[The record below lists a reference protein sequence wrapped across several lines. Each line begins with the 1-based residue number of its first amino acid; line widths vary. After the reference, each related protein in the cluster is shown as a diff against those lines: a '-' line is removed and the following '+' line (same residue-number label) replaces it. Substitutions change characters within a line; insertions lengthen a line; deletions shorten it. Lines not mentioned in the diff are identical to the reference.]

1 MNNFEVD
8 PGTSRHYGKHEYRM
22 IWFLKKAYV
31 GIYEK
36 VLVRLF
42 LNKLYLRL
50 AHHDVLSYLSTL
62 DHPLQ
67 LTLVEL
73 LINGLSR
80 DDLPEVVEYLKSI
93 ISADPSIEKWV
104 LKELSSALS
113 KQSTVFPPP
122 DLVKLVSLIFRQ
134 GPDQAKRL
142 MKEHKADLNGLLK
155 QLLTVG

>member
-1 MNNFEVD
+1 MQNFEVD
-8 PGTSRHYGKHEYRM
+8 PGTSRREGKHEYRM

-93 ISADPSIEKWV
+93 ISADPSIDKWV

-113 KQSTVFPPP
+113 KQSTVFPPH

-134 GPDQAKRL
+134 GPD
-142 MKEHKADLNGLLK
+142 
-155 QLLTVG
+155 